1 MKTFN
6 FPLCAALMIS
16 LFISEGALSQEC
28 KKGIEVSVKRVE
40 AATVAYTLHQ
50 GPYSGVGSA
59 IEKVKKWIKE
69 VGLTPQGPPIAVYH
83 NSPHEVPP
91 ESLLTEVQWPVK
103 GAKLDSL
110 KKLEGEVK
118 IKDVPAT
125 EVAYTIHTGGYEKVS
140 LIYQG
145 LIEWIIGH
153 GYQIIG
159 PPQEVYL
166 TDLTTTPVEKWRTEI
181 RFPIIKKKA
190 PEEEIPEEGEC
201 PF

>member
-1 MKTFN
+1 MKTFY
-6 FPLCAALMIS
+6 FLLCPVLMIS
-16 LFISEGALSQEC
+16 LFINEVALSQEC
-28 KKGIEVSVKRVE
+28 KKGIEVSVKKVE

-59 IEKVKKWIKE
+59 IEKVNKWIRE
-69 VGLTPQGPPIAVYH
+69 VGLTPQGPPIAVYL
-83 NSPHEVPP
+83 NDPQEVPP

-118 IKDVPAT
+118 LKDIPAT
-125 EVAYTIHTGGYEKVS
+125 EVAYTIHTGGYEE
-140 LIYQG
+140 IG
-145 LIEWIIGH
+145 LVHKGIINWIAGH
-153 GYQIIG
+153 DYRIIG

-166 TDLTTTPVEKWRTEI
+166 TDFTTPMEKWRTEI
-181 RFPIIKKKA
+181 RFPVKKKKA
-190 PEEEIPEEGEC
+190 PEKEIPEEGEC